1 MHGKEFT
8 KLEFGYFV
16 EAFNVYRCKIS
27 SIHLFLFLHLNLT
40 LAAWIDY
47 IVVAV
52 TTRLTLYSMKLV
64 ATYRN
69 YSNRTVDPI

>member
-1 MHGKEFT
+1 MSILVMHGKEFT
-8 KLEFGYFV
+8 KLDFGYFV

-40 LAAWIDY
+40 LAAWIEY

-52 TTRLTLYSMKLV
+52 TTH
-64 ATYRN
+64 
-69 YSNRTVDPI
+69 D